1 MALISS
7 FIAATDRP
15 ARSVR
20 AAASYLHDRL
30 TAAQPEPADGPRR
43 TGGEV
48 VVPAR
53 TPSFVQGHTAGLGP
67 VTVAYERQG
76 TGEPLVLLHG
86 VGHRRQAWDA
96 IVPLLAGR
104 CETITIDLPGFGDS
118 PDLEPTVPRDLQTAV
133 AWLGAVLAELGA
145 ERPHVV
151 GHSLG
156 GLIALRLGQAGLAR
170 SVTALAP
177 AGFWTDAERRHTY
190 AMLTAARHSVRL
202 LPDTAMVRL
211 AYTTTVRTALAG
223 TFYGRPDSCPPETLI
238 ADLRALRDAIA
249 FGETLRAG
257 RAPNLFTGDIP
268 DVPVTIVWGARDRIL
283 PPRQATRVQAM
294 IPGARLVQLPDC
306 GHIPMNDAPDLVAR
320 VILETTPSAPE
331 EQ

>member
-15 ARSVR
+15 TRSVR
-20 AAASYLHDRL
+20 AAAGYLHDRL
-30 TAAQPEPADGPRR
+30 TATQPEPEDGRRR

-48 VVPAR
+48 VVPPR
-53 TPSFVQGHTAGLGP
+53 TPSFVQGHAASLGP

-86 VGHRRQAWDA
+86 LGHHRQAWDA
-96 IVPLLAGR
+96 IVPLLAGQ

-177 AGFWTDAERRHTY
+177 AGFWTDAERRRTY

-211 AYTTTVRTALAG
+211 AHTATARTALAG
-223 TFYGRPDSCPPETLI
+223 TLYGRPDSCPPETLI
-238 ADLRALRDAIA
+238 ADLRALRGATA

-283 PPRQATRVQAM
+283 PPRQAARVQAM

-306 GHIPMNDAPDLVAR
+306 GHIPMNDSPHLVAS

>member
-1 MALISS
+1 MTLISA
-7 FIAATDRP
+7 FVAATDRP
-15 ARSVR
+15 GRSVR
-20 AAASYLHDRL
+20 AAAGYLYDRL
-30 TAAQPEPADGPRR
+30 IATQPEPEGGRWR
-43 TGGEV
+43 ENGEV

-53 TPSFVQGHTAGLGP
+53 TASFVKGRAAGLGP
-67 VTVAYERQG
+67 VTVAYEQQG

-96 IVPLLAGR
+96 IVPLLAGQR
-104 CETITIDLPGFGDS
+104 ETIAMDLPGFGES
-118 PDLEPTVPRDLQTAV
+118 PDLDPAVPRDLQTAV
-133 AWLGAVLAELGA
+133 AWLGAVLAELGV

-156 GLIALRLGQAGLAR
+156 GLLALRLGQAGLAR

-190 AMLTAARHSVRL
+190 AKLAVARHSVRL

-211 AYTTTVRTALAG
+211 AHTAAARTALAG
-223 TFYGRPDSCPPETLI
+223 TLYGRPDRCPTETLI
-238 ADLRALRDAIA
+238 ADLRALRDATA
-249 FGETLRAG
+249 FGATLRAG
-257 RAPNLFTGDIP
+257 RAPGLFTGDIP
-268 DVPVTIVWGARDRIL
+268 DVPVTIVWGACDRIL
-283 PPRQATRVQAM
+283 PPRQAARVQAM
-294 IPGARLVQLPDC
+294 IPTARLVHLPDC